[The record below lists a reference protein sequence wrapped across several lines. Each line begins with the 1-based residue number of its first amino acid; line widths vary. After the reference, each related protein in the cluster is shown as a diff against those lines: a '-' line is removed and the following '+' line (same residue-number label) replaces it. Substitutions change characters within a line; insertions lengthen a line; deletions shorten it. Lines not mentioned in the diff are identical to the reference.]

1 MIKNNTT
8 YAYEVRFHEAP
19 EGHKE
24 RSHYFFSLAAIFEH
38 FTPSEVGCT
47 VQTFYRVKL
56 TEGNKYEGRRCAVRR
71 VPIYHKKQRARA

>member
-1 MIKNNTT
+1 MIKNDTT
-8 YAYEVRFHEAP
+8 YAYEVRFHDP
-19 EGHKE
+19 PDGHTE